1 MKRLLSIMLLAAATT
16 LTAQADK
23 EIKRPDSYNYSR
35 GVEAYDNDNTS
46 EAIDYFNREIA
57 DNSKNGYAY
66 MYLSDIYRQQE
77 EPGKAI
83 DAANLAIKYMPAK
96 DKKFTTVSY
105 TIRAQIQ
112 CLLKDTVAALSD
124 YASAIKA
131 SPDEQRP
138 YEDAR
143 NFTMRWN
150 ATTRPMPTTAKSSKL
165 HQAMPQATW
174 AWGAT

>member
-138 YEDAR
+138 YEERAQLDR
-143 NFTMRWN
+143 
-150 ATTRPMPTTAKSSKL
+150 KSVV
-165 HQAMPQATW
+165 
-174 AWGAT
+174 